1 MDFGSGAA
9 VKPAP
14 RSPQVTPA
22 KKINTSSFTLRFL
35 GVMVVGMGVMVAGM
49 VSGVT
54 RVHVR
59 VAREGACLLDNL
71 QWLQFYLNCIV

>member
-22 KKINTSSFTLRFL
+22 KKINTSSFTLRFF
-35 GVMVVGMGVMVAGM
+35 GVDGGGDGGDGGGDGCGRDTCARVCGAGRGLLARQSKMVK
-49 VSGVT
+49 
-54 RVHVR
+54 
-59 VAREGACLLDNL
+59 
-71 QWLQFYLNCIV
+71 III